1 MKIKR
6 ITAAI
11 LSLSL
16 MLISLSGCGDSSGS
30 SSEKTAD
37 NSSAAQ
43 NMDDTAD
50 DGDSAPAVLE
60 EPDFMGF
67 LTGES
72 STDYY
77 NMKSDEFDQL
87 TGGVFN
93 EQNAVEYSDWEG
105 ITGKYSLGKK
115 DSILGGRVKLDKEYE
130 VLCILSF
137 RKNKLKE
144 MSLRI
149 DGLTVEEADKI
160 CADFLKAFEGKLP
173 EKYEAYPPLEH
184 GNIYEVG
191 YVGRV
196 DDYIAS
202 MRRDR
207 AMSDDYYVL
216 FTLENYAERYNM
228 K

>member
-1 MKIKR
+1 MKIRK
-6 ITAAI
+6 ITAAL
-11 LSLSL
+11 LSLAL
-16 MLISLSGCGDSSGS
+16 TLTALAGCGDSGS
-30 SSEKTAD
+30 SSEKSTD
-37 NSSAAQ
+37 TTSFAQ
-43 NMDDTAD
+43 NAGDT
-50 DGDSAPAVLE
+50 DGGESAPAILE

-72 STDYY
+72 DTNYY

-93 EQNAVEYSDWEG
+93 EQNAIEYSDWEG

-130 VLCILSF
+130 VICILSF
-137 RKNKLKE
+137 KKNKLKE

-149 DGLTVEEADKI
+149 DGLTVDEADKI

-173 EKYEAYPPLEH
+173 DKYEAYPPLEH

-191 YVGRV
+191 YVSGV
-196 DDYIAS
+196 DDYIVS
-202 MRRDR
+202 MRRNR

-216 FTLENYAERYNM
+216 FTLENYAERYGMN
-228 K
+228 

>member
-1 MKIKR
+1 MTIKR
-6 ITAAI
+6 ITLAI
-11 LSLSL
+11 
-16 MLISLSGCGDSSGS
+16 ISLALALTALAGCGGSGS
-30 SSEKTAD
+30 SEKSSGKS
-37 NSSAAQ
+37 SSAQ
-43 NMDDTAD
+43 TEDDTE
-50 DGDSAPAVLE
+50 DGESAPAILE
-60 EPDFMGF
+60 ELDFMGF

-72 STDYY
+72 DTNYY

-149 DGLTVEEADKI
+149 DELTLEEADKI
-160 CADFLKAFEGKLP
+160 CADFLKAFEGRLP

-191 YVGRV
+191 YVSSA
-196 DDYIAS
+196 DDYIVS
-202 MRRDR
+202 MRRNR
-207 AMSDDYYVL
+207 AMSDDYYVI